1 LRQRQLVQVRE
12 GGRNQ
17 KDRLQDD
24 IQQNRKERGKESR
37 MDEGGDWKQK
47 HAQEKM
53 RTGTDE
59 TKETGE

>member
-24 IQQNRKERGKESR
+24 IQENRKERGKESR
-37 MDEGGDWKQK
+37 MVEGGDWKQK
-47 HAQEKM
+47 QAQEKM
-53 RTGTDE
+53 KTGTDE
-59 TKETGE
+59 IKETGE

>member
-1 LRQRQLVQVRE
+1 LRQRQLVQVR

-17 KDRLQDD
+17 EDRLQDD

-47 HAQEKM
+47 QAQEKM